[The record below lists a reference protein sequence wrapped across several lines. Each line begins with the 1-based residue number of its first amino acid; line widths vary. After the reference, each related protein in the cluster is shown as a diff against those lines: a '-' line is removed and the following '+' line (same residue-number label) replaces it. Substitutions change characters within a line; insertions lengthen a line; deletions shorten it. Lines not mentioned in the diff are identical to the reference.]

1 MDFIDKTAKQYDAYA
16 TIFKGG
22 DSEEESQL
30 TEDEYSGIWYLIVS
44 AIINNS
50 EEIPKSLLRD
60 DSPLILSDWDV
71 ENIPIEQLERM
82 LKKINFGKYWTVPL

>member
-1 MDFIDKTAKQYDAYA
+1 MDFTDKTRKQYNAYA
-16 TIFKGG
+16 TIFEGG
-22 DSEEESQL
+22 ESDGESQL

-50 EEIPKSLLRD
+50 EEIPKDLLRD
-60 DSPLILSDWDV
+60 GSSIILSDWDV

-82 LKKINFGKYWTVPL
+82 LKKINFEK

>member
-1 MDFIDKTAKQYDAYA
+1 MDFIDKTTKQYDAYA
-16 TIFKGG
+16 TIFEGG
-22 DSEEESQL
+22 DSERESQL
-30 TEDEYSGIWYLIVS
+30 TEDEYSGIWYLIIS

-50 EEIPKSLLRD
+50 EEIPKVLLRD

-82 LKKINFGKYWTVPL
+82 LKKINFEKKDRF